1 MMRFVTAVFLSV
13 FLVATNANAEKV
25 QISAKN
31 GLKLNANLVLAD
43 GKSLSDGAVLLTHGT
58 LAHNGMEIIVAMQ
71 ELLAERG
78 ISSLAHSL
86 ALGIS
91 NRTGMY
97 DCTKPHTHKN
107 TDFLDEISLWLDWL
121 EQKGATDIT
130 IVGHSRGGNQ
140 VAWYAGEKDRP
151 SISRVVL
158 VAPGTWSQNKAA
170 SGFKRAHKAELKG
183 VLSRAEEL
191 LAAGKGGEM
200 MKGVGLLYC
209 PGADVTAESFV
220 SYYNND
226 MRRDTPTVIPNIT
239 KPTLLII
246 ASEDT
251 INPKMHEAAKPF
263 VGSGKIEM
271 VVIDGAG
278 HFFRDLYGDDIADA
292 MEEFITR

>member
-1 MMRFVTAVFLSV
+1 MMRLVITVFLSV
-13 FLVATNANAEKV
+13 FLVATHASAEKV

-43 GKSLSDGAVLLTHGT
+43 GKSLSDGVALITHGT
-58 LAHNGMEIIVAMQ
+58 LAHNGMEIIVAIQ
-71 ELLAERG
+71 ELLSERG

-97 DCTKPHTHKN
+97 DCAKPHTHKN

-121 EQKGATDIT
+121 EQKGAIDIT

-140 VAWYAGEKDRP
+140 VAWYAGSKDRA

-158 VAPGTWSQNKAA
+158 VAPGTWSPDKSAN
-170 SGFKRAHKAELKG
+170 GFKKAHKAELKD
-183 VLSRAEEL
+183 VLSRAEAMV
-191 LAAGKGGEM
+191 AAGKGGEM

-209 PGADVTAESFV
+209 PGADATAESFI
-220 SYYNND
+220 SYYATD

-239 KPTLLII
+239 KPTLLVI

-251 INPKMHEAAKPF
+251 VNPEMHEAAKPF
-263 VGSGKIEM
+263 VKSGKIEM

-278 HFFRDLYGDDIADA
+278 HFFRDLYGDDAADA